1 MLYESTL
8 QVGPFTDIPAHS
20 TVKQNI
26 LKNIFIDFYYEQ
38 THLWLLCNLLQVFH
52 QLAFKCSISSIP
64 EDPELARVIAARLL
78 TNFTFVLQ
86 RIFKWKFLI
95 IFCYTEVIF
104 PRYSESNR
112 THIFLEKAAESIQ
125 KISFQKYS
133 EKYFRKTN
141 IIAQNLSNISEQNVF
156 DGICLTFSNLQGFV
170 CFIYFQ

>member
-1 MLYESTL
+1 M
-8 QVGPFTDIPAHS
+8 
-20 TVKQNI
+20 
-26 LKNIFIDFYYEQ
+26 DFYYEL
-38 THLWLLCNLLQVFH
+38 THLWFLCNFLQVFH

-64 EDPELARVIAARLL
+64 EDRDPTKVIAARLL

-112 THIFLEKAAESIQ
+112 THIFLEEAAQSVQ

-133 EKYFRKTN
+133 EKFFRKTN

-156 DGICLTFSNLQGFV
+156 DGICLTFSNVEGFV
-170 CFIYFQ
+170 CFVCFQ